1 MNKNVRLGL
10 VLPLVG
16 VTVGWVALVVASFLD
31 LGNNYYTSNGWPNHG
46 EVKASTYVVLAGLAI
61 ASGLVLWGFKA
72 VDSEHLVS
80 ENVPLVRAAY
90 RFAGLMI
97 VIALVFDAIFALTT
111 FIGSFENSTFAGN
124 QATLVGRLLG
134 VYLPILLDAGLV
146 VFVLLQATLYRKS
159 SAVEAAEGKGM
170 SETQKALAIGYA
182 LPIIGTALAIIIGLA
197 VYDSQRSSLQGW
209 TWVVI
214 QLIIGTSIILGTR
227 SAAKARS
234 AKPVVRAPRVS
245 GAAGAVT
252 LNYVLSLV
260 FAGVVSIMSFT
271 FGNSA
276 VASLTSV
283 WCDDMG
289 NCDKSKPLQLTADWW
304 INQMIPAFLLL
315 VAVQVTVYIVIT
327 SRNKEVTSA

>member
-16 VTVGWVALVVASFLD
+16 VTVAWVGMVVASFLD
-31 LGNNYYTSNGWPNHG
+31 LKINFYTQSGYSDFV
-46 EVKASTYVVLAGLAI
+46 EVKASTYVVLVALAI
-61 ASGLVLWGFKA
+61 ASGLALWGFKA
-72 VDSEHLVS
+72 ADAEHVVS
-80 ENVPLVRAAY
+80 GDVPLVRATY

-97 VIALVFDAIFALTT
+97 VIALVFDAIFAL
-111 FIGSFENSTFAGN
+111 STFMASFDNRAYFQG
-124 QATLVGRLLG
+124 AETTLVGRLLG

-146 VFVLLQATLYRKS
+146 VFVLLQATLKRKS
-159 SAVEAAEGKGM
+159 SAIEGSEGKGM
-170 SETQKALAIGYA
+170 SPTQKALAVGYA
-182 LPIIGTALAIIIGLA
+182 LPIIGTALAIIIGLV
-197 VYDSQRSSLQGW
+197 VYDIQQSSIQNW

-234 AKPVVRAPRVS
+234 AKPVVRTPRVV

-260 FAGVVSIMSFT
+260 FAGAVSIMSFI
-271 FGNSA
+271 FGTGA
-276 VASLTSV
+276 VNSLTNS

-289 NCDKSKPLQLTADWW
+289 NCDKNKPLDLGADWW

-315 VAVQVTVYIVIT
+315 VAVQVTVYLVIT
-327 SRNKEVTSA
+327 SRNKEVKP